1 MNITIRKRLGR
12 AALITAAAALVAIAA
27 PAAWAHGHNRNHSST
42 PFISTFTTV
51 TPGAVSGPA
60 AGPEAGDQNPYGVAV
75 VPRTVGNLV
84 QGNILVSNFNNVGAP
99 PTGNLQGTG
108 SSIVQYTP
116 DVSSQTTF
124 TEIDASTLPDGG
136 CPGGV
141 GLTTALVALRSGW
154 VIVGSLPTKDGSI
167 GTVGAGCLIVLDAK
181 GNPVEV
187 FSGANINGPWD
198 MTAKDDGFIAQIFF
212 SNVLNGGVA
221 SAAPDTPVPAGT
233 VVRMT
238 LITPPQ
244 GFGKPIAIEQTV
256 IGSGFPEEN
265 DPAALIIGPT
275 GLGLS
280 RGGQNDQGQNNNGQ
294 GQNGNEQARSD
305 HNDRGDQGDGGALF
319 VADTLGNRV
328 AKISN
333 PSFRSSSAGT
343 GTTVASGA
351 PLNGPLGLA
360 VASDGDIL
368 TVNSMDGNIVDISP
382 NGTETTFTLAGGG
395 GDLFGLAIMPGNAG
409 IYFVDD
415 SVNQLNLF
423 H

>member
-1 MNITIRKRLGR
+1 MNITIRKRLVR
-12 AALITAAAALVAIAA
+12 AGLITAAGALVAIAA
-27 PAAWAHGHNRNHSST
+27 PTAWAHGHNRNHSST

-51 TPGAVSGPA
+51 TPGAVSAPA

-187 FSGANINGPWD
+187 FSGGNINGPWD
-198 MTAKDDGFIAQIFF
+198 MTARDGGFIAQLFF
-212 SNVLNGGVA
+212 TNVLNGGVA
-221 SAAPDTPVPAGT
+221 SAAAGY
-233 VVRMT
+233 
-238 LITPPQ
+238 
-244 GFGKPIAIEQTV
+244 
-256 IGSGFPEEN
+256 
-265 DPAALIIGPT
+265 
-275 GLGLS
+275 
-280 RGGQNDQGQNNNGQ
+280 
-294 GQNGNEQARSD
+294 
-305 HNDRGDQGDGGALF
+305 GGACRYGS
-319 VADTLGNRV
+319 AD
-328 AKISN
+328 
-333 PSFRSSSAGT
+333 
-343 GTTVASGA
+343 
-351 PLNGPLGLA
+351 
-360 VASDGDIL
+360 D
-368 TVNSMDGNIVDISP
+368 VNH
-382 NGTETTFTLAGGG
+382 TA
-395 GDLFGLAIMPGNAG
+395 AG
-409 IYFVDD
+409 IRETHSDRTDRHWFRIPRRERSGSVDHRPD
-415 SVNQLNLF
+415 RPRLWPRRSERAGSK
-423 H
+423 